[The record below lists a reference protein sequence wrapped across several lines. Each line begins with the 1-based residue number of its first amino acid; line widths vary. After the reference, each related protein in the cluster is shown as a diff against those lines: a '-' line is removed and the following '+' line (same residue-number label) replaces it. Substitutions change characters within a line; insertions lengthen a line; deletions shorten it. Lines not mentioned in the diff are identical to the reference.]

1 MRAVKEVVSLGVQG
15 GGLSHLNGGR
25 HVSPQEF
32 HRLLQEEATRRRRRR
47 PTRFSGGGDGGGG
60 SEGAPSVQE
69 SDAPAAAAAAVGH
82 RRSGSGTPPVAVV
95 CQADP
100 PARKPQEQRDGDRAP
115 TEEAVLPSESWGQDG
130 ESMADLRGGG
140 GGGGG
145 GGGNG
150 EGNMDEAGRSMPSS
164 STLSN
169 EKEAVLL
176 DVRNVYETSIG
187 HFRYLGAPVTVSSG
201 SL

>member
-1 MRAVKEVVSLGVQG
+1 MVSLGVQG
-15 GGLSHLNGGR
+15 GGLSHLDGGR

-100 PARKPQEQRDGDRAP
+100 PARKPQEQRNGDRAP
-115 TEEAVLPSESWGQDG
+115 TEEAVLPSESWGQDR
-130 ESMADLRGGG
+130 ESVADLKG

-150 EGNMDEAGRSMPSS
+150 EGNMDEAGKVDAAAGPSS

-187 HFRYLGAPVTVSSG
+187 HFRYLGASVTVSPR